1 MKRGLLNGLFGLLG
15 RDGTGGSASLAV
27 LAEALLSGRGQ
38 VSGAV
43 LARQL
48 FDGYAALPQEGRLG
62 FLRMLASDFGA
73 DPVRLE
79 KAITAYR
86 SRPGARTALVLHTAA
101 EARRQELFRRLNRA
115 PGGTRDL
122 VRMREDVLRGLDRAP
137 ELGVVDEDFVHLFS
151 SWFNPGFLV
160 LRRIDWSTPAQ
171 ILEKIIRY
179 EAVHAITSWDD
190 LRRRLDPPDRRCF
203 AFFHPALEDEPLI
216 FVEVALADE
225 IPAAIAPLLAE
236 GRRPLPLRRA
246 TTAVFYS
253 TSNCQAGLKGIS
265 FGHFLLKRVAEELKA
280 DVPSLKTFVTLSPM
294 PGFSA
299 WLGAGRERM
308 SRGALTA
315 AVAEYLLIAEDA
327 SGRPADPVARFHLGN
342 GARLERIN
350 WMGDPSPHGLETAAG
365 FMANYLYDLSRAE
378 RNHELFEN
386 RGERVASRAVRR
398 LLRRPR

>member
-1 MKRGLLNGLFGLLG
+1 MKRGLLNGLFGMLG

-38 VSGAV
+38 VSGFV

-48 FDGYAALPQEGRLG
+48 FDGYAVLPPDGRLG
-62 FLRMLASDFGA
+62 FLKNLASNFGA

-79 KAITAYR
+79 SAITAYR

-115 PGGTRDL
+115 PGGTREL
-122 VRMREDVLRGLDRAP
+122 VRMREDVLRALGRAP

-151 SWFNPGFLV
+151 SWFNPGFLA

-236 GRRPLPLRRA
+236 GRRPIPLRRA

-253 TSNCQAGLKGIS
+253 TSNCQEGLKGIS

-280 DVPSLKTFVTLSPM
+280 DVPSLRTFVTLSPVA
-294 PGFSA
+294 GFPT
-299 WLGAGRERM
+299 WLGPGREHL
-308 SRGALTA
+308 SRAALTA
-315 AVAEYLLIAEDA
+315 AVAEYLLTAADA

-350 WMGDPSPHGLETAAG
+350 WMGDPSPHGLKTARG

-386 RGERVASRAVRR
+386 RGERVASHAVKR